1 MEATAGYRGD
11 TVRSDCFVRLELTG
25 NRGIA
30 IDLKSKVLSLYG
42 NSIICLIKEIL
53 HEYGIGNASVYMEDS
68 GALPFVISARME
80 AAIRKI
86 TGNKKKYHLPSVTSA
101 HQLTSRDSLRRSRL
115 YVPGNTPKLIINAG
129 LYKSD
134 GVILDLEDSVPA
146 EKKEEARILVRNAF
160 RNNNLMGSERM
171 VRINQVPAGLDDLR
185 EMEGEAVD
193 MVLIPKCESASQV
206 TEVDRV
212 ITGWED
218 NGNGTAWLMPII
230 ESAAGVFNAFSIAS
244 ASPRVAALAIGLEDY
259 TADIGAQRTSEGT
272 ESFFARSMVVNA
284 ARAAGIQPL
293 DSVFPDFD
301 NPGELYH
308 TATIARKMGFEGMG
322 CIHPGQIPV
331 IHSAFDPAPEELE
344 KAKIIVDAYEK
355 ALLEGRGVVSVGA
368 KMIDPPV
375 VKRAQ
380 RLLEHAARSGFTNS
394 KEEKK

>member
-1 MEATAGYRGD
+1 MEATAGNRGD
-11 TVRSDCFVRLELTG
+11 SVRSDCYVRLELTG
-25 NRGIA
+25 DQGIA
-30 IDLKSKVLSLYG
+30 IDLKSKVLPLYG
-42 NSIICLIKEIL
+42 NSIIRLIKDIL
-53 HEYGIGNASVYMEDS
+53 SEYGIGNASVYMEDS
-68 GALPFVISARME
+68 GALPYVISARME

-86 TGNKKKYHLPSVTSA
+86 TGSEKKYLLPALIPDYQHTSSDA
-101 HQLTSRDSLRRSRL
+101 LRRSRL

-146 EKKEEARILVRNAF
+146 EKKEEARILVRNAL
-160 RNNNLMGSERM
+160 RNNDLMGSERM

-185 EMEGEAVD
+185 ELDGVAVD

-206 TEVDRV
+206 LEVDRK
-212 ITGWED
+212 IAGWAGK
-218 NGNGTAWLMPII
+218 GNGIPWLMPII
-230 ESAAGVFNAFSIAS
+230 ESATGVFNAYAIAT

-259 TADIGAQRTSEGT
+259 TADIGARRTSEGT
-272 ESFFARSMVVNA
+272 ESFFARSMVINA

-293 DSVFPDFD
+293 DSVFPDFG
-301 NPGELYH
+301 NPGEL
-308 TATIARKMGFEGMG
+308 TRNATIARQMGFEGMG

-344 KAKIIVDAYEK
+344 KAKIIVEAYEK
-355 ALLEGRGVVSVGA
+355 ALLEGCGVVSVGT

-380 RLLEHAARSGFTNS
+380 RLLEHAVRTGFKNRM
-394 KEEKK
+394 EIKK

>member
-1 MEATAGYRGD
+1 METTAGNRGD
-11 TVRSDCFVRLELTG
+11 SVRSDCFVRLELTG
-25 NRGIA
+25 NSGIA

-42 NSIICLIKEIL
+42 NSIIRLIKEIL
-53 HEYGIGNASVYMEDS
+53 HEYEIGNATVYMEDS

-80 AAIRKI
+80 AAIRRI
-86 TGNKKKYHLPSVTSA
+86 TGSEKKYLLPP
-101 HQLTSRDSLRRSRL
+101 LTSGHRYTLRDSLRRSRL

-134 GVILDLEDSVPA
+134 GIILDLEDSVSA
-146 EKKEEARILVRNAF
+146 EKKEEARILVRNAL
-160 RNNNLMGSERM
+160 RNIDLMGAERM
-171 VRINQVPAGLDDLR
+171 VRINQVPEGLDDLR
-185 EMEGEAVD
+185 ELEGEAID
-193 MVLIPKCESASQV
+193 MVLIPKCESALQV

-218 NGNGTAWLMPII
+218 KGNGTAWLMPII
-230 ESAAGVFNAFSIAS
+230 ENATGVFNSYAIAT

-259 TADIGAQRTSEGT
+259 TADIGARRTSDGT

-293 DSVFPDFD
+293 DSVFPDFG
-301 NPGELYH
+301 NPGELFH
-308 TATIARKMGFEGMG
+308 IATIARQMGFEGMG

-344 KAKIIVDAYEK
+344 KAKIIVEAYEK
-355 ALLEGRGVVSVGA
+355 ALLEGHGVVSVGT

-380 RLLEHAARSGFTNS
+380 RLLEQATRNGSTKGGR
-394 KEEKK
+394 E